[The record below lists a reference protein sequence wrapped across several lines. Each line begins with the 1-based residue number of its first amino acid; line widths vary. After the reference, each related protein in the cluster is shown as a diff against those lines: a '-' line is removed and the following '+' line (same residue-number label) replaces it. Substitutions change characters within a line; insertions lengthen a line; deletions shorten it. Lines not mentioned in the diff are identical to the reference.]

1 MTTTTRPTFTI
12 CAAQD
17 LDQVAGVCAPT
28 AVVSLLPDADADRLA
43 VAWGANRLA
52 LDIPDRNGQGDH
64 PWAIKAARALLAFG
78 ATLSADD
85 RVLVHCAAGV
95 SRSPAA
101 ALLMDIGWLVA
112 QGYAVDDAL
121 VAGAVD
127 RLRAV
132 RPTSYP
138 NGSLLDAA
146 DSLLAARGAVSRA
159 REAFARVVW

>member
-1 MTTTTRPTFTI
+1 MHTPTRPAFTI

-17 LDQVAGVCAPT
+17 LDQVAGAIAPT
-28 AVVSLLPDADADRLA
+28 AVVSLLPDQDADRLA
-43 VAWGANRLA
+43 VAWNANRLA

-64 PWAIKAARALLAFG
+64 PWAIQAARALLAFG
-78 ATLSADD
+78 ATLSPGD

-101 ALLMDIGWLVA
+101 ALLMDIGWLA
-112 QGYAVDDAL
+112 SQGHVVDDAL
-121 VAGAVD
+121 VAGAID

-146 DSLLAARGAVSRA
+146 DSLLSARGAVSRA
-159 REAFARVVW
+159 RAAFSRITW